1 MRSDETKTERMK
13 LSACSALESIRRR
26 VNGYGAECFAFVLLV
41 GIMLKKSQMILNAD
55 TKGELE
61 AILEPSVPRWN
72 YGGFLTGPYHVPEE
86 EAIFW
91 SKASLE
97 APLNDEGARRYR
109 DVAAVAFPEKMAEIW
124 GTDDTG
130 EGGIAV

>member
-1 MRSDETKTERMK
+1 MFCICPVGWDYVKEKSDDTECR
-13 LSACSALESIRRR
+13 
-26 VNGYGAECFAFVLLV
+26 Y
-41 GIMLKKSQMILNAD
+41 
-55 TKGELE
+55 KGELE

-109 DVAAVAFPEKMAEIW
+109 DVAAVAFPEEMAEIW

>member
-1 MRSDETKTERMK
+1 MMGWTEQFIIEAICRHTEQELRSDETKTERMK

-61 AILEPSVPRWN
+61 A
-72 YGGFLTGPYHVPEE
+72 
-86 EAIFW
+86 
-91 SKASLE
+91 
-97 APLNDEGARRYR
+97 PLNDEGARRYR
-109 DVAAVAFPEKMAEIW
+109 DVAAVAVPEEMAEIW